1 MKYERGSL
9 TVELVILAP
18 MLMFMVLFGVHVGR
32 LSEAKVQVQH
42 AADQGARAGSLAAK
56 SKMVSAAT
64 FAAENDLKLAG
75 VSCAKVSVEVG
86 LVPTGLTNA
95 VRVHVDCD
103 VRLDGTELLGLL
115 PDRVHASSLEVID
128 EWRIP

>member
-64 FAAENDLKLAG
+64 VAAENDLKLAG

-115 PDRVHASSLEVID
+115 PDRVHASSIEVID

>member
-64 FAAENDLKLAG
+64 VAAENDLKLAG

-86 LVPTGLTNA
+86 LVTTSLTNA
-95 VRVHVDCD
+95 VRVQVDCD
-103 VRLDGTELLGLL
+103 VRIDGTELLGLL
-115 PDRVHASSLEVID
+115 PDRVHASSMEVID

>member
-64 FAAENDLKLAG
+64 VAAENDLKLAG

-95 VRVHVDCD
+95 VRVQVDCD
-103 VRLDGTELLGLL
+103 VRIDGTELLGLL
-115 PDRVHASSLEVID
+115 PDRVHASSMEVID

>member
-1 MKYERGSL
+1 MRTEQGSL
-9 TVELVILAP
+9 TVEMVLLAP
-18 MLMFMVLFGVHVGR
+18 ALMAMVLFGVHSGR

-56 SKMVSAAT
+56 SKMVSAAIV
-64 FAAENDLKLAG
+64 AAENDLKLAG
-75 VSCAKVSVEVG
+75 VSCTNVSIVVG
-86 LVPTGLTNA
+86 LVVTGMTNA
-95 VRVHVDCD
+95 VRVQVDCD

-115 PDRVHASSLEVID
+115 PDRVHAVSTEVID

>member
-9 TVELVILAP
+9 TVEMVILAP

-56 SKMVSAAT
+56 SKVVSAAKA
-64 FAAENDLKLAG
+64 AAENDLKLAG

-86 LVPTGLTNA
+86 LVTTGLTNA
-95 VRVHVDCD
+95 VRVQVDCD
-103 VRLDGTELLGLL
+103 VRIDGTELLGLL
-115 PDRVHASSLEVID
+115 PDRVHALSIEVID

>member
-9 TVELVILAP
+9 TVEMVILAP
-18 MLMFMVLFGVHVGR
+18 ILMFMVLFGVHVGR

-64 FAAENDLKLAG
+64 VAAENDLKLAG

-86 LVPTGLTNA
+86 LVTTSLTNA
-95 VRVHVDCD
+95 VRVQVDCD
-103 VRLDGTELLGLL
+103 VRIDGTELLGLL
-115 PDRVHASSLEVID
+115 PDRVHASSIEVID

>member
-56 SKMVSAAT
+56 SKMVAAAT
-64 FAAENDLKLAG
+64 VAAENDLKLAG
-75 VSCAKVSVEVG
+75 VSCTNVSIDVG
-86 LVPTGLTNA
+86 LVVTGMTNA
-95 VRVHVDCD
+95 VRVQVDCG
-103 VRLDGTELLGLL
+103 VRIDGTELLGLL
-115 PDRVHASSLEVID
+115 PDRVHASSIEVID

>member
-9 TVELVILAP
+9 TVEMVILAP

-64 FAAENDLKLAG
+64 VAAENDLKLAG

-86 LVPTGLTNA
+86 LVMTGLTNA
-95 VRVHVDCD
+95 VRVQVDCD
-103 VRLDGTELLGLL
+103 VRIDGTELLGLL
-115 PDRVHASSLEVID
+115 PDRVHASSIEVID

>member
-9 TVELVILAP
+9 TVEMVILAP
-18 MLMFMVLFGVHVGR
+18 MLMFMVLFGVHAGR

-64 FAAENDLKLAG
+64 VAAENDLKLAG

-86 LVPTGLTNA
+86 LVTAGMANA
-95 VRVHVDCD
+95 VRVQVDCD
-103 VRLDGTELLGLL
+103 VRLDGTEPLGLL
-115 PDRVHASSLEVID
+115 PDRVHASSMEVID

>member
-1 MKYERGSL
+1 MKFERGSL
-9 TVELVILAP
+9 TVEMVILAP
-18 MLMFMVLFGVHVGR
+18 ILMFMVLFGVHVGR

-115 PDRVHASSLEVID
+115 PDRVHASSIEVID

>member
-1 MKYERGSL
+1 MKSDRGSL
-9 TVELVILAP
+9 TVEMVILAP

-115 PDRVHASSLEVID
+115 PDRVHASSIEVID

>member
-1 MKYERGSL
+1 MKFERGSL
-9 TVELVILAP
+9 TVEMVILAP

-56 SKMVSAAT
+56 SKIVSAAT
-64 FAAENDLKLAG
+64 IAAENDLKLAG
-75 VSCAKVSVEVG
+75 VSCTKVFVDVG
-86 LVPTGLTNA
+86 LVTTGLTNA
-95 VRVHVDCD
+95 VRVQVDCD
-103 VRLDGTELLGLL
+103 VRIDGTELLGLL
-115 PDRVHASSLEVID
+115 PDQVHASSIEVID

>member
-103 VRLDGTELLGLL
+103 VRHDGTELLGLL
-115 PDRVHASSLEVID
+115 PDRVHASSIEVID

>member
-9 TVELVILAP
+9 TVEMVILAP

-64 FAAENDLKLAG
+64 VAAENDLKLAG

-86 LVPTGLTNA
+86 LVATGLTNA
-95 VRVHVDCD
+95 VRVQVDCD
-103 VRLDGTELLGLL
+103 VRIDGTELLGLF
-115 PDRVHASSLEVID
+115 PDRVHASSIEVID

>member
-1 MKYERGSL
+1 MKNDRGSL
-9 TVELVILAP
+9 TVEMVILAP

-64 FAAENDLKLAG
+64 VAAENDLKLAG

-86 LVPTGLTNA
+86 LVTTSLTNA
-95 VRVHVDCD
+95 VRVQVDCD
-103 VRLDGTELLGLL
+103 VRIDGTELLGLL
-115 PDRVHASSLEVID
+115 PDRVHASSIEVID

>member
-1 MKYERGSL
+1 MKHERGSL
-9 TVELVILAP
+9 TVEMVILAP
-18 MLMFMVLFGVHVGR
+18 VLMFMVLFGVHVGR

-64 FAAENDLKLAG
+64 VAAENDLKLAG
-75 VSCAKVSVEVG
+75 VSGTKVSVEVG
-86 LVPTGLTNA
+86 LVATGLTNA
-95 VRVHVDCD
+95 VRVQVDCD
-103 VRLDGTELLGLL
+103 VRIDGTELLGLL
-115 PDRVHASSLEVID
+115 PDRVHASSIEVID

>member
-9 TVELVILAP
+9 TVEMVILAP
-18 MLMFMVLFGVHVGR
+18 ILMFMVLFGVHVGR

-115 PDRVHASSLEVID
+115 PDRVHASSIEVID

>member
-1 MKYERGSL
+1 MMYERGSL
-9 TVELVILAP
+9 TVEMVILTP
-18 MLMFMVLFGVHVGR
+18 VLMFMVLFGVHVGR

-64 FAAENDLKLAG
+64 VAAENDLKIAG
-75 VSCAKVSVEVG
+75 VSCADVSIEVEFV
-86 LVPTGLTNA
+86 TAAMTNA
-95 VRVHVDCD
+95 VQVQVDCD
-103 VRLDGTELLGLL
+103 VRLDGTELLGLF
-115 PDRVHASSLEVID
+115 PDQVHASSIEVID

>member
-115 PDRVHASSLEVID
+115 PDRVHASSVEVID

>member
-64 FAAENDLKLAG
+64 VAAENDLKLAG

-115 PDRVHASSLEVID
+115 PDRVHASSMEVID

>member
-18 MLMFMVLFGVHVGR
+18 ILMFMVLFGVHVGR

-115 PDRVHASSLEVID
+115 PDRVHASSIEVID

>member
-9 TVELVILAP
+9 TVEMVILAP
-18 MLMFMVLFGVHVGR
+18 ALMFMVLFGVHVGR

-64 FAAENDLKLAG
+64 VAAENDLKLAG

-115 PDRVHASSLEVID
+115 PDRVHASSIEVID